1 MTTNIRHS
9 SACVYL
15 SILVNIQQNT
25 ADTEGSKAP
34 AVAIHMGERSVITMG
49 SVKPVEHVKG
59 AAEDSCGSGAA
70 EDGSGSGA
78 GEASSGQNRTRR
90 ASITSNPVCDHNLNV
105 ADVEGAE
112 EVLGESLTVI
122 YNVTIIT
129 TIRYYHY

>member
-25 ADTEGSKAP
+25 ADTEDSKAP

-70 EDGSGSGA
+70 EDGSG
-78 GEASSGQNRTRR
+78 QNRTRR

-112 EVLGESLTVI
+112 EVLGESLAMI
-122 YNVTIIT
+122 YNVTTIT
-129 TIRYYHY
+129 TTRYYHH